1 MSINREIESLNC
13 LALINENS
21 TLEEINEYIKKAL
34 IINPL
39 CLEAYVL
46 KSRVVASFIARG
58 EILKEAISL
67 INDKHDPK
75 TIALV
80 KEEYGKYL
88 LENGS
93 YQLAYEQFKDIITLF
108 PLDNKGFRYLNRAIL
123 IHLEKDLKEVDEDN
137 IDTELLNLLAA
148 IKSLDKDIIHKIKTF
163 KTKYPWLTNTYLA
176 LEENEDAY
184 YYLSRY
190 AFLLNSTPSFYQ
202 LIQDKEDLL

>member
-67 INDKHDPK
+67 INDKHDTK

-123 IHLEKDLKEVDEDN
+123 IHLEKDLKEVDLVIYGHSHKFSNEKIDN
-137 IDTELLNLLAA
+137 IVYLNPGACGRKRFSLPLSMA
-148 IKSLDKDIIHKIKTF
+148 IVEINLDDIKIEKI
-163 KTKYPWLTNTYLA
+163 
-176 LEENEDAY
+176 D
-184 YYLSRY
+184 
-190 AFLLNSTPSFYQ
+190 LN
-202 LIQDKEDLL
+202 